1 MRIVRRACPGRH
13 GDRLA
18 IGRTAYRFAVIQN
31 TVKPSP
37 VDLDEDTRMAK
48 REASRITNFPN
59 ELIERFAR
67 ISAIG
72 NYRTCA
78 SALHMSAFAA
88 RADIL
93 KCKGDMW
100 LHRTKAR

>member
-1 MRIVRRACPGRH
+1 MTDISENAHRVAVYVLKAR

-18 IGRTAYRFAVIQN
+18 IGRTAYRFAVIQK

-67 ISAIG
+67 MSAIG
-72 NYRTCA
+72 P
-78 SALHMSAFAA
+78 
-88 RADIL
+88 
-93 KCKGDMW
+93 
-100 LHRTKAR
+100 